1 MRTQYAPAHTADA
14 STECLRHGASLVM
27 GHCPKSIALPAAV
40 APPLAVSS
48 KRGLACVMGER
59 SFLVDIE
66 LEADADDAVSE

>member
-1 MRTQYAPAHTADA
+1 M
-14 STECLRHGASLVM
+14 M